1 MYSINIDTTKRN
13 YVIIVEIIQCHL
25 SCHACE
31 RHKARLDIDFY
42 FTKKFVPTHIARVPS
57 TCYYLT
63 FLYTNNECFTEA
75 Y

>member
-1 MYSINIDTTKRN
+1 MYNINIDTTKRN
-13 YVIIVEIIQCHL
+13 CVIIVEIMQCHL
-25 SCHACE
+25 PCE

-42 FTKKFVPTHIARVPS
+42 FTKKCVPTPIARVAS

-63 FLYTNNECFTEA
+63 LLYNNNECFTEA